1 MALGIFFS
9 AIFDSPSNLKYFSL
23 LRDSIEPMEL
33 LFYLIKNML
42 FGMIIGGS
50 ACFHGLRVRLSVT
63 EVPQRTQKAIMN
75 SLLYVLVI
83 NALFIL

>member
-1 MALGIFFS
+1 
-9 AIFDSPSNLKYFSL
+9 
-23 LRDSIEPMEL
+23 MEL

-42 FGMIIGGS
+42 FGVIIGGN
-50 ACFHGLRVRLSVT
+50 ACFHGLSVRLSVT

>member
-1 MALGIFFS
+1 
-9 AIFDSPSNLKYFSL
+9 
-23 LRDSIEPMEL
+23 MEL
-33 LFYLIKNML
+33 IFYLIKNML
-42 FGMIIGGS
+42 FGMIIGGN
-50 ACFHGLRVRLSVT
+50 ACFHGLGVKLSVT